1 MLSSFRCY
9 ITTILCNGMQRT
21 FFHRKK
27 RIQLEQTKS
36 FQFLIIQ
43 NISKTSLW
51 KIRYLPH
58 CNPGCIELSLCSITS
73 NSQVLVLSQKCNI
86 LKGFSNFNINIPFTI
101 KISDVG
107 TTSQHPT
114 FAHSHRSAYHHSTFY
129 YQQGPQWLT

>member
-1 MLSSFRCY
+1 MLSSFHWC
-9 ITTILCNGMQRT
+9 ITIILRNGMQRA

-27 RIQLEQTKS
+27 RMQLEQTKS
-36 FQFLIIQ
+36 FQFLITQ

-58 CNPGCIELSLCSITS
+58 CHPGCIELSLRIITS

-86 LKGFSNFNINIPFTI
+86 FKGFSNFNINIPSTI

-114 FAHSHRSAYHHSTFY
+114 FAYSHRSEYHHSTCFFTSKV
-129 YQQGPQWLT
+129 P